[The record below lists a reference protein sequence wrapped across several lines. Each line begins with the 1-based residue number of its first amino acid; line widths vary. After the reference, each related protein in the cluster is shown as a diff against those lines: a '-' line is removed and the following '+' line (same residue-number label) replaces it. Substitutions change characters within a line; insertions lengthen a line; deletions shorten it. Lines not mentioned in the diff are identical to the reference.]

1 MKDLDFKKQVL
12 ASICNNKSVTEI
24 RQILADNAT
33 RDYSELFTY
42 LYENVEKIS
51 TTNTGMLV
59 LSIAEYQYKDSLVV
73 DKEINFAALLV
84 SLKELK
90 K

>member
-1 MKDLDFKKQVL
+1 
-12 ASICNNKSVTEI
+12 
-24 RQILADNAT
+24 
-33 RDYSELFTY
+33 
-42 LYENVEKIS
+42 
-51 TTNTGMLV
+51 MLV

>member
-1 MKDLDFKKQVL
+1 MQNTKYTLQNCKIQK
-12 ASICNNKSVTEI
+12 CNDPISVIGIGAHVGT
-24 RQILADNAT
+24 A
-33 RDYSELFTY
+33 
-42 LYENVEKIS
+42 ENVES
-51 TTNTGMLV
+51 LTTKNAGVLI

-90 K
+90 